1 MTIGQK
7 AQDQFDWTRSLM
19 NRVEAI
25 DVKDLTSY
33 GSQFIADV
41 VTPEPHFSKEKSEE
55 RAGQRKILIEGIDDI
70 MTKYDYNAE
79 HPNWKTEQGLKDQE
93 QIKSWQDAL
102 SDKLELTFDELE
114 YDPTF
119 IANAR
124 KMFQAEHGYEFSG
137 NDRGLA
143 NETFKRFN
151 ALEQNIG
158 WTGAKLLLDNMFW
171 RDFDPESLEAT
182 SAAYKTFSGTPW
194 LGDGSRD
201 FGTQATEF
209 AINTG
214 LDPAMYGTG
223 YTTGW
228 LAKGARILGQ
238 KAFRKQIAD
247 HMAGTIGVSAYT
259 GTLGGIHGSNIEQI
273 KQDLGLTDHI
283 SGAHIA
289 TSAGLGALF
298 PWGIKGVGKA
308 GVWLSEKVDEKFGHT
323 LPILRRDLSSYMR
336 NIFAAAK
343 HPWETGYGR
352 QGFRYQIASDDAKM
366 LAALEST
373 EGGTVKGTHAAAIGL
388 IKDIEGK
395 ITASATKTAPEDF
408 YRALSDDVIAP
419 MNEKVQWGYNNLTYN
434 ELGATK
440 QNILFDKILAML
452 EKQQSNP
459 NFKIRGDV
467 LEQLEVIFGKEQ
479 IHKYYDFR
487 NNAIKDEFTGF
498 GSFETASF
506 DDVYHK
512 ALPADK
518 VDSVLKQLK
527 SSIFLEEQ
535 AAYRGNDPHSTAAF
549 KDFYQL
555 IRATQKDQLATKGD
569 KMAWDALQAST
580 RDFKTAL
587 KNTQIGREF
596 AEILQFNKLAN
607 VARSYRTSEGKFD
620 PSTGNAEAF
629 DLEAERAASKLLDRI
644 INSKSSLREL
654 KSFQSI
660 LKNIDKRTQNVIN
673 ANVNTQSAK
682 LESEMH
688 QAYFAKTQENQSA
701 FPELEAL
708 RKTISDAKVKYQED
722 LNIYRGELEKAQIEM
737 LGLSGKELAAVKL
750 PTEPK
755 LITDKWIEDTKNAYI
770 KSYAE
775 RLAKMNNAS
784 FPSSY
789 DTLLDIVKSGLGF
802 KLRSEGLESVTK
814 ILDRPDGFDLI
825 KHMYPA
831 MEDDLARI
839 ESLRVYLEKRVQPKH
854 SQSVIVNMTFA
865 RLAQEGGAF
874 IGGSG
879 VQAASVLTT
888 FNFLQRYR
896 NLLSNTHFQR
906 AMADTLLNKGRVPTK
921 TQFKLEKFL
930 KFDQKGIQSF
940 QDDLAN
946 MMTVMP
952 LIKNEQNLK
961 EQAKRML
968 Q

>member
-1 MTIGQK
+1 MTIGET
-7 AQDQFDWTRSLM
+7 TRSLM

-41 VTPEPHFSKEKSEE
+41 VTPKPAFSKKDSEK
-55 RAGQRKILIEGIDDI
+55 RTGQRKILMEGIDYI
-70 MTKYDYNAE
+70 MTKYNYNAE
-79 HPNWKTEQGLKDQE
+79 NPNWKTEQGLKDQQ
-93 QIKSWQDAL
+93 QIKSWQEAL

-114 YDPTF
+114 YNPTF
-119 IANAR
+119 IANAK
-124 KMFQAEHGYEFSG
+124 KMFQSEHGYEFSG
-137 NDRGLA
+137 NDRRLVD
-143 NETFKRFN
+143 ETFSRFN

-182 SAAYKTFSGTPW
+182 SASYKTFSETDW
-194 LGDGSRD
+194 LGKGSRD
-201 FGTQATEF
+201 FGTQAVEF
-209 AINTG
+209 GINTAS
-214 LDPAMYGTG
+214 DPLMWGTG

-228 LAKGARILGQ
+228 LAKGAQILGK

-247 HMAGTIGVSAYT
+247 NIAGTIGVSAYT
-259 GTLGGIHGSNIEQI
+259 GSLGGIHASNIEQM
-273 KQDLGLTDHI
+273 KQDLGLTDGV

-289 TSAGLGALF
+289 TSATLGALF
-298 PWGIKGVGKA
+298 PWAIKGAGKA
-308 GVWLSEKVDEKFGHT
+308 GVFLSEKVNEKFGHT

-336 NIFAAAK
+336 NIFAAGR

-352 QGFRYQIASDDAKM
+352 QGFRYQIASDDAKR
-366 LAALEST
+366 LAALESV
-373 EGGTVKGTHAAAIGL
+373 EGGTVKGKHAAAIGL

-395 ITASATKTAPEDF
+395 ITASATKTAAEDF
-408 YRALSDDVIAP
+408 YRGLSDDVIAP

-434 ELGATK
+434 ELGGTK
-440 QNILFDKILAML
+440 QSILFDNIYKML
-452 EKQQSNP
+452 EKHQSNP
-459 NFKIRGDV
+459 NFKMRGDV
-467 LEQLEVIFGKEQ
+467 LEQLEVLFGKQ
-479 IHKYYDFR
+479 NIHRYYDFL
-487 NNAIKDEFTGF
+487 NNEFKQNFEAF
-498 GSFETASF
+498 GSLPFKT
-506 DDVYHK
+506 
-512 ALPADK
+512 LPADK
-518 VDSVLKQLK
+518 VDSVLKKLRQ
-527 SSIFLEEQ
+527 SIFLEEQ

-569 KMAWDALQAST
+569 KMSWEALQAST
-580 RDFKTAL
+580 RDFKNAL
-587 KNTQIGREF
+587 KNTEIGREF

-620 PSTGNAEAF
+620 PSMGNAEAF

-673 ANVNTQSAK
+673 ANVSSQSAK

-708 RKTISDAKVKYQED
+708 RKTISDAKTKYQED
-722 LNIYRGELEKAQIEM
+722 LNIYRGDLEKAQIEM
-737 LGLSGKELAAVKL
+737 LGKSGEDLAAIKL

-755 LITDKWIEDTKNAYI
+755 PITDKWIEDTKTAFI
-770 KSYAE
+770 KSYSE
-775 RLAKMNNAS
+775 KLAKMNNTS

-789 DTLLDIVKSGLGF
+789 DTLLDVVKSGLGF

-831 MEDDLARI
+831 MEADLARI
-839 ESLRVYLEKRVQPKH
+839 ESLRVYLEKRVLPKH

-879 VQAASVLTT
+879 VQAGAVLGT

-896 NLLSNTHFQR
+896 NLISNPHFQR
-906 AMADTLLNKGRVPTK
+906 AMADTILNKGRVPTK

-946 MMTVMP
+946 MMIVMP

-961 EQAKRML
+961 ESAKRML